1 MEITPVRREVL
12 YTWIEKVL
20 TENDKLT
27 AREIAVILHKE
38 GIDAYPMRDSVHPR
52 LTEMCKMCKVKVCGS
67 KLDHV
72 THKKVSIYC
81 LV

>member
-1 MEITPVRREVL
+1 MEVTPVKRQVL

-20 TENDKLT
+20 TDHKEMT

-38 GIDAYPMRDSVHPR
+38 GVVAYPLRDSVQPR
-52 LTEMCKMCKVKVCGS
+52 ITEMCKMCKVKVCGS
-67 KLDHV
+67 KVDHL
-72 THKKVSIYC
+72 TRKKVSVYC